1 MNKNIHDHIEHKL
14 EQWASWYIRAGDS
27 GLGYPSK
34 SMEARIMEQDI
45 YCRTAG
51 PKYLPSNE
59 TAEEVEAL
67 ITEMFK
73 QTPKIALALREE
85 YFSRDTLPQ
94 KAKNIGIS
102 RSQFKVCVDMAKQ
115 WLAGRLSSGRS
126 I

>member
-1 MNKNIHDHIEHKL
+1 MNKDIQNSIENKL
-14 EQWASWYIRAGDS
+14 EQWATWYIKSGDY

-34 SMEARIMEQDI
+34 AVEARIMEHDV

-59 TAEEVEAL
+59 TAEEIEVL

-85 YFSRDTLPQ
+85 YFSRGTLPQ
-94 KAKNIGIS
+94 KAKNIGVS

-115 WLAGRLSSGRS
+115 WLAGRLSRNNV
-126 I
+126 